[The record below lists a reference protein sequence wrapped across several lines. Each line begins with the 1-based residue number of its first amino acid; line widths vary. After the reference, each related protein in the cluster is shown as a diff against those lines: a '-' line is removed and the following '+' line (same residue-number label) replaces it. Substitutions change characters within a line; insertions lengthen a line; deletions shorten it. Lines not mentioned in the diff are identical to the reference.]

1 MSQEQSFFARR
12 RAGLKAERDAEL
24 VVVPEEPVTPE
35 EVEPDLSEMSDTDIL
50 ELLDLPDPDTLRKG
64 DNFAAFMA
72 KAVPMHLRNRALRN
86 LWRSDPVLACL
97 DGLNDY
103 DTDYLTGS
111 TGQGIIKTSYQVGR
125 GLLAHVEKMAEE
137 AAAKDAAT
145 EVWVADAEAD
155 TQDPLREDVAPV
167 VASVANASVPTE
179 DVNEDTA
186 AQDGVDDADDAD
198 APAARAPRRMRFEF
212 GDRT

>member
-1 MSQEQSFFARR
+1 MSEAQSFFARR
-12 RAGLKAERDAEL
+12 RAGLKAERDEEALVPVAEET
-24 VVVPEEPVTPE
+24 VIAEEA
-35 EVEPDLSEMSDTDIL
+35 EPDLSEMSDADIL
-50 ELLDLPDPDTLRKG
+50 DLLDLPDPDTLRKG

-111 TGQGIIKTSYQVGR
+111 TGQGMIKTSYQVGR
-125 GLLAHVEKMAEE
+125 GLLAHVEKVAEE
-137 AAAKDAAT
+137 AAAKDAADLAA
-145 EVWVADAEAD
+145 ADG
-155 TQDPLREDVAPV
+155 LREDVAP
-167 VASVANASVPTE
+167 ANAAVANASEAPE
-179 DVNEDTA
+179 EMADDLA
-186 AQDGVDDADDAD
+186 ALDMTGDADEEDG
-198 APAARAPRRMRFEF
+198 PAARAPRRMRFEF

>member
-1 MSQEQSFFARR
+1 MSEAQSFFARR
-12 RAGLKAERDAEL
+12 RAGLKAEREEEALVPVDEELAIAE
-24 VVVPEEPVTPE
+24 ETES
-35 EVEPDLSEMSDTDIL
+35 DLSEMSDADIL
-50 ELLDLPDPDTLRKG
+50 ELLDLPDPDTLCKG

-111 TGQGIIKTSYQVGR
+111 TGQGVIKTSYQVGR
-125 GLLAHVEKMAEE
+125 GLLAHVEKVAEE
-137 AAAKDAAT
+137 AAAKDAA
-145 EVWVADAEAD
+145 ELAASDE
-155 TQDPLREDVAPV
+155 LREDVAPAD
-167 VASVANASVPTE
+167 VAVANASEAPEEMVI
-179 DVNEDTA
+179 DVSTLDMA
-186 AQDGVDDADDAD
+186 DDADDED
-198 APAARAPRRMRFEF
+198 APSARAPRRMRFEF

>member
-12 RAGLKAERDAEL
+12 RAGLKAEREAEL

-111 TGQGIIKTSYQVGR
+111 TGQGVIKTSYQVGR

-137 AAAKDAAT
+137 AAAKDA
-145 EVWVADAEAD
+145 EVAAVEAD
-155 TQDPLREDVAPV
+155 TQDTLSGDDAI
-167 VASVANASVPTE
+167 ADDMIADANIPS
-179 DVNEDTA
+179 
-186 AQDGVDDADDAD
+186 DGAVGHIADHDALDDADDAD
-198 APAARAPRRMRFEF
+198 VPAARAPRRMRFEF

>member
-1 MSQEQSFFARR
+1 MSDAQSFFARR
-12 RAGLKAERDAEL
+12 RAGLKAKREEEALVPVDEKLAIAE
-24 VVVPEEPVTPE
+24 ET
-35 EVEPDLSEMSDTDIL
+35 EPDLSEMSDADIL
-50 ELLDLPDPDTLRKG
+50 EMLDLPDPDTLCKG

-125 GLLAHVEKMAEE
+125 GLLAHVEKVAEE
-137 AAAKDAAT
+137 AAAKDAAELT
-145 EVWVADAEAD
+145 ASDG
-155 TQDPLREDVAPV
+155 LREDVVPADF
-167 VASVANASVPTE
+167 AVANASEAPEEVKNVSTLDMAE
-179 DVNEDTA
+179 DS
-186 AQDGVDDADDAD
+186 DDED
-198 APAARAPRRMRFEF
+198 APSARAPRRMRFEF